1 MLQMKD
7 VSKVYRTEMVETHA
21 LRDPRSKCAKASSSP

>member
-21 LRDPRSKCAKASSSP
+21 LRDLDLEVARASSSR